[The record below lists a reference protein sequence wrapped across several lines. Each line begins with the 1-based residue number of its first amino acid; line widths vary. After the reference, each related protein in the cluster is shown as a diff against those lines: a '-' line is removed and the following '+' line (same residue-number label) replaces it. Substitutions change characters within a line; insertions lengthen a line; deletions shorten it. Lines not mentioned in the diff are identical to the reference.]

1 MVEIKENTISLPIL
15 YKSLRHD
22 IGKEIIY
29 ENSYNRAQ
37 RCSHYISSSIGFS
50 HEEISDSPLFSHRQ
64 RQTRWPGLYTV
75 LVSLLMVFVEGAT
88 LRDRFAAARR
98 CLIEMYPG
106 SRRPGKTMEG
116 FIVARKQFLS
126 QFQSTLNSHLQQQHV
141 QVAGRFWRRLGWE
154 AFAADGSRVEM
165 PSTVANE
172 NAFGCAG
179 KKKTGPQ
186 LLLTTLYQ
194 MGTGL
199 SWDWQIGK
207 GTESERDH
215 LRSMLSGLPTQ
226 ALLVADAGFTGY
238 ELLNAIIGSGRHFLV
253 RVGANVT
260 LLRGLGLEFKI
271 DGNIVWL
278 WPQRQHHQPPLK
290 LRLIVL
296 KKAEASKSDV
306 YLLTDV
312 LEPERLSE
320 ETTAVLYRMRWG
332 VEVFYRG
339 FKRTL
344 DQHKLRSR
352 SPGNA
357 IDELHWAMTAY
368 LLLGLMSIE
377 GMIAAGTDP
386 LGLSVAGALRIVRT
400 AMQNRM
406 GWHYKGDLRCLL
418 AGAVKDGYRRKHPKH
433 ARHWPH
439 KKNDPPCGI
448 PKIRMAT
455 GNEIHCAQR
464 SYNVA

>member
-1 MVEIKENTISLPIL
+1 VIEIKENTISLPIM
-15 YKSLRHD
+15 YKSLRQD
-22 IGKEIIY
+22 IGKEIAY
-29 ENSYNRAQ
+29 ENSYHRAQ
-37 RCSHYISSSIGFS
+37 RCSHYLSSSVGLC
-50 HEEISDSPLFSHRQ
+50 HEEISDSPLFSHPLRKS
-64 RQTRWPGLYTV
+64 RWPGLSTA
-75 LVSLLMVFVEGAT
+75 LVSLLMAFVEGAT
-88 LRDRFAAARR
+88 LRDQFAAARR
-98 CLIEMYPG
+98 CLVEMYPG
-106 SRRPGKTMEG
+106 ARRPGKTLEG
-116 FIVARKQFLS
+116 FIAARKPFSS
-126 QFQSTLNSHLQQQHV
+126 QFQSMVHSHLQRQPV

-165 PSTVANE
+165 PCTAANE
-172 NAFGCAG
+172 SAFGCAG

-199 SWDWQIGK
+199 SWDWRIGK
-207 GTESERDH
+207 GTESEREH
-215 LRSMLSGLPTQ
+215 LRSMLSGLPAE

-238 ELLNAIIGSGRHFLV
+238 ELLNAIMGSGRHFLV

-271 DGNIVWL
+271 DGDRVWL
-278 WPQRQHHQPPLK
+278 WPQKRRHQPPLK
-290 LRLIVL
+290 LRLMVL
-296 KKAEASKSDV
+296 KKAGASKSDV

-312 LEPERLSE
+312 LDSQRLSD
-320 ETTAVLYRMRWG
+320 ETMAVLYRLRWG
-332 VEVFYRG
+332 VEIFYRG

-352 SPGNA
+352 SPRNA
-357 IDELHWAMTAY
+357 MDELHWAMTAY
-368 LLLGLMSIE
+368 LLLGLMSVE

-406 GWHYKGDLRCLL
+406 SWRYKGDLRCLP
-418 AGAVKDGYRRKHPKH
+418 AGAVKDGYRRNHPKR

-455 GNEIHCAQR
+455 ANEIHCVQR
-464 SYNVA
+464 TYNVA